1 MPCHMAYANKQLTVS
16 GKKGLQIFFS
26 FLNMNNDDKLL
37 SSSKS
42 PPTSKEL
49 VHFNLESFVS
59 K

>member
-1 MPCHMAYANKQLTVS
+1 MAYANKQLTVS

-37 SSSKS
+37 FSSKS